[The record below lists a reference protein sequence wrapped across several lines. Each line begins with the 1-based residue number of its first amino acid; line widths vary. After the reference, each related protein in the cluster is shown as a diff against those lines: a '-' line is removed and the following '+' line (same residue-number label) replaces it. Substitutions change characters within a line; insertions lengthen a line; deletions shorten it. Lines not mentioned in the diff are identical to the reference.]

1 MTDKPSSIAAPGI
14 ALIWA
19 MSRNRAIGLDNDLPW
34 HLPADLKH
42 FKATTKGKPMVM
54 GRRTFDSIGR
64 RPLPGRP
71 TIVVTRDAGF
81 ASDDVAHEANIDDAI
96 AHGRRIASGIG
107 ADEVIIAGGSAIYE
121 ACLPLADTLYVTEVD
136 ADIAGDTFF
145 PDFDLSHWHCRDERA
160 FGPDAKHRYGFRIQT
175 WERV

>member
-1 MTDKPSSIAAPGI
+1 
-14 ALIWA
+14 

-71 TIVVTRDAGF
+71 TIVVTRDAKVSWDG
-81 ASDDVAHEANIDDAI
+81 VAVETTIDDAL
-96 AHGRRIASGIG
+96 AHARRIAVGSG
-107 ADEVIIAGGSAIYE
+107 ANEVIIAGGSAIYA

-136 ADIAGDTFF
+136 AEIEGDTFF
-145 PDFDLSHWHCRDERA
+145 PDFDLSEWRCRDERS
-160 FGPDAKHRYGFRIQT
+160 FGPDAKHRYGYRIQT